1 MRWSDRIF
9 GLCAIVL
16 GAAYVWLA
24 LRIETPFAVDPL
36 GPRTFPVI
44 VGTVLALTGLWPL
57 LLPDPEPAWPR
68 GRNLAELAAAVLVLV
83 LYAGF
88 VDSLGFV
95 PATALASAFLC
106 WRLGGGVVE
115 SLVFGAACALGLRI
129 VFVNL
134 LGLSLP
140 YGIAGF

>member
-9 GLCAIVL
+9 GVCAMAL
-16 GAAYVWLA
+16 GAGYVWLA

-44 VGTVLALTGLWPL
+44 VGTTLALAGLWPL

-68 GRNLAELAAAVLVLV
+68 GRALRDLAATVLVLV
-83 LYAGF
+83 LYATF
-88 VDSLGFV
+88 VDELGFV
-95 PATALASAFLC
+95 PSTALAAAFLC
-106 WRLGGGVVE
+106 RQLGGGVVE
-115 SLVFGAACALGLRI
+115 SLVFGAACALGLRL